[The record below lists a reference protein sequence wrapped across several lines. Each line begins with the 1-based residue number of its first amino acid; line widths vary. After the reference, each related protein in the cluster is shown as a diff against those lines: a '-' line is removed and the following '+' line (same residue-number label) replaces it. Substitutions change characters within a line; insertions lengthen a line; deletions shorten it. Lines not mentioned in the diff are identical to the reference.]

1 VVTLSGRWERRIG
14 IEDYLTWQ
22 RSKNKEKNKK
32 ENKRDKAVI
41 GRRRRLETTIEANRK
56 IIENGK
62 AKEDK
67 IDTFI
72 LSEENKRD
80 EDYHDESYEHTPP
93 DITNKIKQVHFIS
106 HVSQIEIAL
115 NEILNNSVK
124 EKEHVCGKEPIPD
137 RKPEKPNQR
146 DPPTSEITSEQ
157 LLALITELSIRE
169 KQGENQDF
177 WEKLQMAYGKNAKYL
192 EAVNQAKN
200 LREEYVGKLEKLQK
214 PGERN
219 GNKQEQIKKLQGEIE
234 NLKKERDQL
243 NNSLN
248 HLHSVLPANGAPV
261 SRERT
266 GRVKEMYNEYIRFR
280 THDNWKFWIL
290 GLIFKPLFESFN
302 STVSVASMEELSRT
316 AILWV
321 DQHCSLIEMRPAVSN
336 QLRYLSTTTD
346 ILSNPPSTLQEEV
359 LKAIS

>member
-1 VVTLSGRWERRIG
+1 
-14 IEDYLTWQ
+14 
-22 RSKNKEKNKK
+22 
-32 ENKRDKAVI
+32 
-41 GRRRRLETTIEANRK
+41 
-56 IIENGK
+56 
-62 AKEDK
+62 
-67 IDTFI
+67 
-72 LSEENKRD
+72 
-80 EDYHDESYEHTPP
+80 
-93 DITNKIKQVHFIS
+93 
-106 HVSQIEIAL
+106 
-115 NEILNNSVK
+115 
-124 EKEHVCGKEPIPD
+124 
-137 RKPEKPNQR
+137 
-146 DPPTSEITSEQ
+146 
-157 LLALITELSIRE
+157 
-169 KQGENQDF
+169 
-177 WEKLQMAYGKNAKYL
+177 M
-192 EAVNQAKN
+192 
-200 LREEYVGKLEKLQK
+200 
-214 PGERN
+214 
-219 GNKQEQIKKLQGEIE
+219 
-234 NLKKERDQL
+234 
-243 NNSLN
+243 N